1 MPKET
6 VDVIEDALN
15 KTKEYSKYI
24 LNIALNYGSQAE
36 ILKACQEM
44 AIDYKNK
51 KIKLEDFNVETFN
64 KHLYS
69 KELPPIDFLIRT
81 SNEKRI
87 SNFMLWQLSYAE
99 LYFSKKLWPEF
110 NARQLRKA
118 LVDYSKR
125 KRRYGGV

>member
-6 VDVIEDALN
+6 VDVIEEALN
-15 KTKEYSKYI
+15 KTKKYSKYI

-87 SNFMLWQLSYAE
+87 SNFE
-99 LYFSKKLWPEF
+99 FSSLE
-110 NARQLRKA
+110 
-118 LVDYSKR
+118 SKSI
-125 KRRYGGV
+125 KY